1 MLASRTM
8 QFLLLFLG
16 SVRIYCGAAGDG
28 EGEGEGVTVVDL
40 LGVGSTVL
48 LEECDGVA
56 VLLEECVA
64 EDEGGAV
71 ELEGDGA
78 IVVDEAV
85 VGMIL
90 EV

>member
-1 MLASRTM
+1 MLPATHFPARQT
-8 QFLLLFLG
+8 
-16 SVRIYCGAAGDG
+16 YCNKNGGRNLSKMLHSLPSI
-28 EGEGEGVTVVDL
+28 VICL
-40 LGVGSTVL
+40 
-48 LEECDGVA
+48 
-56 VLLEECVA
+56 A